1 MGSLQT
7 LIENLELD
15 SSLRQTDRLR
25 ERIDALDLLEVHLL
39 SRHVPADSAAAERN
53 AELDRRA
60 EAVRARLETDN
71 AGLYASLR
79 GDIRRGLGADRLL
92 ALLPRPRDD
101 GTIECA
107 RGESYDYLDELVSGI
122 LELTPPEAAD
132 TNLTS
137 EMVRYQ
143 PTPARHIFDLIART
157 RLGEDDVL
165 IDLGSGLGHVPLLA
179 AICTGARTVGIELEP
194 AYVECARRCAE
205 ALNLERATFIR
216 QDARSADFST
226 GTVFYLYTPFTGSIL
241 RAVLDSL
248 RRQAEIREIR
258 VCAYGPC
265 VPTVAEEKWL
275 VADGPVESGRVSAFR
290 ATGLSMR

>member
-39 SRHVPADSAAAERN
+39 SRHELADSPAAERN

-79 GDIRRGLGADRLL
+79 GDIRHGLGADRLL

>member
-1 MGSLQT
+1 MNDYEFTLQA
-7 LIENLELD
+7 LIEKLERD
-15 SSLRQTDRLR
+15 ASLRQPDRLR
-25 ERIDALDLLEVHLL
+25 ERIETLDWLETHLL
-39 SRHVPADSAAAERN
+39 SRPDQAADAD
-53 AELDRRA
+53 LDRRA
-60 EAVRARLETDN
+60 EAIHARLEADN
-71 AGLYASLR
+71 AALYASIR
-79 GDIRRGLGADRLL
+79 NDIRDGRGASRLAQWFSRRNDADD
-92 ALLPRPRDD
+92 A
-101 GTIECA
+101 IECVP
-107 RGESYDYLDELVSGI
+107 GESYDYLDELVSGI
-122 LELTPPEAAD
+122 LELAPPEAAD
-132 TNLTS
+132 TDLTS

-143 PTPARHIFDLIART
+143 PTPARHIFDLIARA